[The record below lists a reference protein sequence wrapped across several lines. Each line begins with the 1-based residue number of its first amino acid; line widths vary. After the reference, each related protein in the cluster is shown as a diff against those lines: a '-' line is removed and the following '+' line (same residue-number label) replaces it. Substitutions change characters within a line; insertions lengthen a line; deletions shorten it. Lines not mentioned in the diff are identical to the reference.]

1 MKILIIGLGS
11 IAKKHIDAIKKI
23 NPSAEI
29 FALRSNSNSLF
40 FDGII
45 NIYNISEIPYNIDFI
60 LISNPTSLHA
70 QSISSIIHL
79 GKPLFIEKPVFDT
92 LLNKDELIQNIVE
105 KKIKTYVGCN
115 FRFHPVIN
123 FIKSYLLDSQSK
135 INEISIYCG
144 SYLPNWRPSQDYT
157 KSYSSNN
164 YLGGGVHL
172 DLIHEL
178 DYTIWIFGEPLNY
191 NLIKRKVSN
200 LLIDTVDYCHY
211 NLTYP
216 DFNVTITLNYYR
228 SKPKRE
234 IEIVLENEI
243 LVCDLLTSTIINS
256 DNNIIFQDIDF
267 NFSKTYLSQMNYF
280 INNLENGNNYM
291 NNIQESIEILKIA
304 IND

>member
-11 IAKKHIDAIKKI
+11 IAKKHIAAIKKI

-29 FALRSNSNSLF
+29 IALRSNSNSLS
-40 FDGII
+40 FDGIM
-45 NIYNISEIPYNIDFI
+45 NIYNVSEIPFDIDFI

-70 QSISSIIHL
+70 QAISSIIHL

-92 LLNKDELIQNIVE
+92 LINKDEIIQKIIEKNI
-105 KKIKTYVGCN
+105 KSYVGCN
-115 FRFHPVIN
+115 FRFHPALN
-123 FIKSYLLDSQSK
+123 FLKNYLRECQSK

-144 SYLPNWRPSQDYT
+144 SYLPNWRPNQDYT
-157 KSYSSNN
+157 KSYSSNKN
-164 YLGGGVHL
+164 LGGGVHL

-178 DYTIWIFGEPLNY
+178 DYTIWIFGEPLIY
-191 NLIKRKVSN
+191 TLDKRKVSN
-200 LLIDTVDYCHY
+200 LLIDTFDYCHY

-243 LVCDLLTSTIINS
+243 LVCDLLTTKIINS
-256 DNNIIFQDIDF
+256 DNKIIFQDVDF
-267 NFSKTYLSQMNYF
+267 NSSKTYLSQMNYF
-280 INNLENGNNYM
+280 INNLENENDYM
-291 NNIQESIEILKIA
+291 NNIQESIGILKIA
-304 IND
+304 INE